1 MGQFPATMLAT
12 MRAAANRGQRTV
24 PEMIDGHQVRDP
36 QVRDLLTGYVARRSA
51 DLDYP
56 SAEALAYRLAGL
68 FWTAIEKINPGQAD
82 LRLSETTYQQW
93 KAGVSVLPGGQ
104 PRQHLAGS
112 VPSRQ
117 DSVRRIG
124 CRGAW
129 RFLAPPWR
137 AAPGT
142 PSG

>member
-56 SAEALAYRLAGL
+56 SAEALAYRLGAGGWQVEVAEVG
-68 FWTAIEKINPGQAD
+68 FWHRAVEADRLVGDGQ
-82 LRLSETTYQQW
+82 R
-93 KAGVSVLPGGQ
+93 
-104 PRQHLAGS
+104 
-112 VPSRQ
+112 
-117 DSVRRIG
+117 
-124 CRGAW
+124 
-129 RFLAPPWR
+129 
-137 AAPGT
+137 
-142 PSG
+142 